1 VSEPS
6 PFGNLTPADMSHA
19 MLVAILMHNGGGY
32 TLPMDALEVDALGRP
47 DGSHHAVQM
56 VPLADG
62 SGVRLMVIA
71 RPEGPDAVLRVQ
83 PYEPPPQE

>member
-1 VSEPS
+1 MSAN
-6 PFGNLTPADMSHA
+6 PFAHLTPADMSHA

-32 TLPMDALEVDALGRP
+32 TLPLSALEVDALGGP

-62 SGVRLMVIA
+62 TGVRLMVIA
-71 RPEGPDAVLRVQ
+71 RPDEPGAVLRVQ

>member
-1 VSEPS
+1 MSS
-6 PFGNLTPADMSHA
+6 ANPFEGLTPADMSHA
-19 MLVAILMHNGGGY
+19 MLIAILMHNGGGY
-32 TLPMDALEVDALGRP
+32 TLPLTAFEVDALGRP
-47 DGSHHAVQM
+47 DGSAHAVQM

-71 RPEGPDAVLRVQ
+71 RPEGNEAVLRVQ